1 MERCICCNLTFSTN
15 DSFVCHICEEK
26 YALSDE
32 ERKFLYHFLHVCFSE
47 YDSSERSILMS
58 SSTES
63 VIGSCR
69 KIINSIIINLYKE
82 SNESLDNLAVAMTY
96 ARMYASDRPL
106 AITYFEKYRELPVP
120 IPTIYHYAYSE
131 RTMIKGRPAY
141 TPWQIFSKFAN
152 IYEAEK
158 QYTEAI
164 KCLEN
169 CIIEDNGTNPADF
182 ERINK
187 IKMLL

>member
-1 MERCICCNLTFSTN
+1 MKRCICCNLPLSTN
-15 DSFVCHICEEK
+15 NSLVCPTCENN
-26 YALSDE
+26 YSLSNE
-32 ERKFLYHFLHVCFSE
+32 NRRFLIHFLYVCFNE
-47 YDSSERSILMS
+47 YNNSERSILMS

-82 SNESLDNLAVAMTY
+82 SNEPLDNLAVAMTY

-106 AITYFEKYRELPVP
+106 AIAYFEKYREFPVP

-131 RTMIKGRPAY
+131 RTMTKGRPAY

-158 QYTEAI
+158 KYAEAI

-169 CIIEDNGTNPADF
+169 CVIEDNGTNPADF